1 NKEEIMMAKRRK
13 GIKRHETLKPLSR
26 HHMIGLHLA
35 LKFKRAGTK
44 ESRLTLEEIIEDAR
58 EFWVPDGNEHF
69 REEEEVLLPAYSEF
83 GDINDSEIVTMLV
96 EHVLIRAG
104 MNKLLEENERDIE
117 KMHELGKLLEEHIRR
132 EERIIFPMIEKNL
145 PEDKLEEL
153 APYLH

>member
-1 NKEEIMMAKRRK
+1 MMAKRRK

>member
-1 NKEEIMMAKRRK
+1 MMAKRRK

-58 EFWVPDGNEHF
+58 EFWVPDGYEHF
-69 REEEEVLLPAYSEF
+69 REEEEVLLPAYSEY

-104 MNKLLEENERDIE
+104 MIKLLEENERDIE
-117 KMHELGKLLEEHIRR
+117 KMHELGKLLEQHIRR
-132 EERIIFPMIEKNL
+132 EERIIFPMIEKTL